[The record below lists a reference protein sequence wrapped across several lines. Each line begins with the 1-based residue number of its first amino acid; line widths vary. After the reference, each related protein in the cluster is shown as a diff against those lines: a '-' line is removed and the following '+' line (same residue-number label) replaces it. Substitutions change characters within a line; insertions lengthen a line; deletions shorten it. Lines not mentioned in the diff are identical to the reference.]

1 MNPFIWC
8 VVGAVCGLLACA
20 VMRARGL
27 ANRVENVLV
36 GVFGAFIG
44 GEFVAALLG
53 AGSAAGGFRA
63 SALGLSVA
71 GALTMLSLLVLM
83 RKWVGP
89 MQPHKLRRKTRD

>member
-1 MNPFIWC
+1 MNSFIWC

-20 VMRARGL
+20 VLRAPGL
-27 ANRVENVLV
+27 TSRVENVLV

-44 GEFVAALLG
+44 GEFLAAVFS
-53 AGSAAGGFRA
+53 AGSAAGAFRA

-71 GALTMLSLLVLM
+71 GAVTMLSLLVIM

-89 MQPHKLRRKTRD
+89 MQPHKLRRKTRG